1 LRIGLL
7 IYGRLDTLSG
17 GYLYDRQL
25 VEYLRRQG
33 DEVEILSLPP
43 GRYGRTLVDNWNGRL
58 LTHLR
63 HANYD
68 LLLQDELNHPSL
80 FHLNRLLSPQVRY
93 PIVSIVHHLR
103 SDERHPF
110 WLMPVYQAVEWRYL
124 ASVDA
129 FICNSQTTRAR
140 VESLLPEQRPTMVAY
155 PGGDRLNP
163 DISKHTIVARSG
175 RPGPLRILFVGN
187 LIRRKG
193 LHTLLAALDYLPAE
207 SWQLDIVGN
216 EGVDPHYVQR
226 HVNPAI
232 HPGVYGRVIRHGSIS
247 NWALAA
253 LYNRSHLLV
262 MPSEY
267 EGFGIVYLEAM
278 GFGLPVIGS
287 TAGAAGEIISHGKNG
302 FCLPPDNVA
311 LLARHLRLLSEDR
324 RLLLR
329 LSLAAQK
336 RYQSH
341 PTWEESMA
349 SIRAFLQEMAWTQRR
364 AIDEPEH

>member
-1 LRIGLL
+1 MRIGLL

-17 GYLYDRQL
+17 GYLYDRYL
-25 VEYLRRQG
+25 VEHLRQQG

-43 GRYGRTLVDNWNGRL
+43 SVYGRHVLQNWNGRL
-58 LTHLR
+58 LSYLR
-63 HANYD
+63 DADYD

-80 FHLNRLLSPQVRY
+80 FHLNQLLRPQVRY
-93 PIVSIVHHLR
+93 PIASIVHHLR

-110 WLMPVYQAVEWRYL
+110 WLMPLYHAVERRYL

-140 VESLLPEQRPTMVAY
+140 VESLLPAPRPTMVAY
-155 PGGDRLNP
+155 PGGDRLTP
-163 DISKHTIVARSG
+163 DINEHVIVARAG

-207 SWQLDIVGN
+207 SWQLNIVGN
-216 EGVDPHYVQR
+216 EGIDPHYVQR

-232 HPGVYGRVIRHGSIS
+232 HPGVYGRIIRHGAVS

-253 LYNRSHLLV
+253 LYAQSHLLV

-287 TAGAAGEIISHGKNG
+287 TAGAASEIITHGKNG
-302 FCLPPDNVA
+302 FVLPPNNIP
-311 LLARHLRLLSEDR
+311 LLAKHLRLLSEDR
-324 RLLLR
+324 RLLQR
-329 LSLAAQK
+329 LGLAAQK
-336 RYQSH
+336 RYQTH
-341 PTWEESMA
+341 PTWEESMV
-349 SIRAFLQEMAWTQRR
+349 SIRAFLQEVASR
-364 AIDEPEH
+364 APEQAGR